1 MLNPGVT
8 NPLKSVEYGTY
19 DVTDLVTNGDNTL
32 GVALG
37 NGQTN
42 VVPQAN
48 AAAGRTTPT

>member
-1 MLNPGVT
+1 MT

-19 DVTDLVTNGDNTL
+19 DVTSLVKPGDNTL

-42 VVPQAN
+42 VTQQAN
-48 AAAGRTTPT
+48 AAAGPR